1 MGFWSTNTDPKRQ
14 FNFKVTITGAGGKLQ
29 SYMAKTANKPGFTIN
44 AAEHQ
49 YLNHTFSYPGRL
61 TWNDVAVTF
70 VDPGS
75 SGDSG
80 TGDSASAA
88 LALLL
93 ADMGY
98 NPPDNSATD
107 YQTISKSKAVTSLGQ
122 VSITQMDVDGNE
134 LDEWTLIN
142 AWVTEVTFGDL
153 DYASDDLVEISCTFK
168 YDFATFK
175 ETGTDA
181 SGGIL
186 GL

>member
-29 SYMAKTANKPGFTIN
+29 SFMAKTAAKPGFTIN

-70 VDPGS
+70 VDPGK
-75 SGDSG
+75 GE
-80 TGDSASAA
+80 SASAG

-93 ADMGY
+93 KEMGY
-98 NPPDNSATD
+98 NPPDGSASD
-107 YQTISKSKAVTSLGQ
+107 YQTISKSKAVTSLGS

-153 DYASDDLVEISCTFK
+153 DYASDELVEISCTFK

-175 ETGTDA
+175 ETGTAA
-181 SGGIL
+181 SSAIL

>member
-14 FNFKVTITGAGGKLQ
+14 FNFKVTITGAGGELKPF
-29 SYMAKTANKPGFTIN
+29 MAKTANKPSFTIN
-44 AAEHQ
+44 SAEHQ
-49 YLNHTFSYPGRL
+49 YLNHTFNYPGRL
-61 TWNDVAVTF
+61 TWNDVSVTF
-70 VDPGS
+70 VDPGK
-75 SGDSG
+75 GQ
-80 TGDSASAA
+80 SASAG

-93 ADMGY
+93 EEMGY
-98 NPPDNSATD
+98 NPPNGDTSD
-107 YQTISKSKAVTSLGQ
+107 YKTIAKSQAVTSLGQ
-122 VSITQMDVDGNE
+122 VTITQFDADGQP

-168 YDFATFK
+168 YDFAEFK
-175 ETGTDA
+175 EASTDA

>member
-1 MGFWSTNTDPKRQ
+1 MGFWTTNTDPKRQ

-29 SYMAKTANKPGFTIN
+29 SFMAKTANKPGFTIN

-49 YLNHTFSYPGRL
+49 YLNHTFNYPGRL
-61 TWNDVAVTF
+61 TWNDVSVTF
-70 VDPGS
+70 VDPGKGS
-75 SGDSG
+75 
-80 TGDSASAA
+80 SASAG

-93 ADMGY
+93 EEMGY
-98 NPPDNSATD
+98 NPPSNDETD
-107 YQTISKSKAVTSLGQ
+107 YQTIAKSKAVTSLGQ
-122 VSITQMDVDGNE
+122 VVITQMDVDGNA

-153 DYASDDLVEISCTFK
+153 DYASDELVEISCTFK
-168 YDFATFK
+168 YDFAEFS

-181 SGGIL
+181 DGGIL